1 MNVSTRFTVALH
13 ILTLLASSP
22 GEALTSEYIAA
33 SVNTN
38 PVVIRRLLSLLR
50 KAGWADSKNGKGGGW
65 TLVVSADT
73 ITLAKVR
80 KAVKEGSAF
89 AMHSQPPSLACLVGR
104 NIQSALGQVYQRAER
119 KLEEALAQTSIQD
132 VLRSVQK
139 RGRSK

>member
-22 GEALTSEYIAA
+22 GEALTSEHIAA

-65 TLVVSADT
+65 TLAVSADT

-89 AMHSQPPSLACLVGR
+89 SMHSKPPNPACMVGR
-104 NIQSALGQVYQRAER
+104 NIQSALGPVYQRAEQ
-119 KLEEALAQTSIQD
+119 KLEEDLARTSIQD
-132 VLRSVQK
+132 LLRSVQK
-139 RGRSK
+139 K